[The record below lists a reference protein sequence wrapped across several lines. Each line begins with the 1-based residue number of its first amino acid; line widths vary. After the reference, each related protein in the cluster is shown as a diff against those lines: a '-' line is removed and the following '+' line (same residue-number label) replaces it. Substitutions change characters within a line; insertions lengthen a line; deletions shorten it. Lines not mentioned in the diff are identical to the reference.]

1 MKATTLNF
9 PKPSFRK
16 PGFRKPGSQNLGTKR
31 LRSGLIGGAL
41 LALICAPLAHASPPH
56 TPQPS
61 LHVQAQSWVEV
72 EPDKATLNARLWENT
87 PALSTLEESD
97 SSALSDARERLE
109 SRASELIEK
118 MEATGLQR
126 NAINAGSLNVYP
138 EHVQG
143 SRNEDGEHE
152 TLQRTRLERPIT
164 VELTDLD
171 QLSEVLDALIAAG
184 VNSLD
189 GVQFDLQD
197 RDAATDEALVKALE
211 KAQHKATLMADSLD
225 AELGHVQRIEETQS
239 PIFQPR
245 MMAMRAESD
254 SAGGQS
260 APASDYSPGTI
271 RIDAGVSVEWALKG
285 PDAPGRPDS
294 DVAAQE

>member
-1 MKATTLNF
+1 MQAIPANLQ
-9 PKPSFRK
+9 
-16 PGFRKPGSQNLGTKR
+16 KPGSKR
-31 LRSGLIGGAL
+31 LRNGLLGGAL
-41 LALICAPLAHASPPH
+41 LALLSVPFAHASPSTP
-56 TPQPS
+56 PQPS

-109 SRASELIEK
+109 TRASELIEQ
-118 MEATGLQR
+118 MEATGLER
-126 NAINAGSLNVYP
+126 NAINAGSLNIYP
-138 EHVQG
+138 EHIQG
-143 SRNEDGEHE
+143 PRNEDGEHE

-164 VELTDLD
+164 VELTDLG

-211 KAQHKATLMADSLD
+211 KAQHKANLMADSLD

-254 SAGGQS
+254 AAGASQSSA
-260 APASDYSPGTI
+260 ASDYSPGTI

-285 PDAPGRPDS
+285 PDAPRRPDS
-294 DVAAQE
+294 DVADQE

>member
-1 MKATTLNF
+1 MKATPISSQGL
-9 PKPSFRK
+9 RAQLL
-16 PGFRKPGSQNLGTKR
+16 GYGLLGS
-31 LRSGLIGGAL
+31 AL
-41 LALICAPLAHASPPH
+41 LALLSAPLAHASPSH
-56 TPQPS
+56 QPQPS

-109 SRASELIEK
+109 TRASELIAQ
-118 MEATGLQR
+118 MEATGLER
-126 NAINAGSLNVYP
+126 TAINAGSLNVYP

-143 SRNEDGEHE
+143 QRNDDGEHE

-164 VELTDLD
+164 IELTDLD

-197 RDAATDEALVKALE
+197 RDGATDEALVKALE
-211 KAQHKATLMADSLD
+211 KAQHKANLMADSLD
-225 AELGHVQRIEETQS
+225 AELGNVQRIEETQS

-245 MMAMRAESD
+245 MMSMRAESD
-254 SAGGQS
+254 MAASQS
-260 APASDYSPGTI
+260 GAASDYSPGTI

-285 PDAPGRPDS
+285 PDAPHRPGS

>member
-1 MKATTLNF
+1 MKAIS
-9 PKPSFRK
+9 PI
-16 PGFRKPGSQNLGTKR
+16 SQR
-31 LRSGLIGGAL
+31 LRSQFLGYGLLGSAL
-41 LALICAPLAHASPPH
+41 LALLSAPLAHASPP
-56 TPQPS
+56 PQPS

-109 SRASELIEK
+109 TRASELIAQ
-118 MEATGLQR
+118 MEATGLKR
-126 NAINAGSLNVYP
+126 SAINAGSLNVYP

-143 SRNEDGEHE
+143 PRNDDGEHE

-211 KAQHKATLMADSLD
+211 KAQHKANLMADSLD

-254 SAGGQS
+254 SAANQS
-260 APASDYSPGTI
+260 GAASDYSPGTI

-285 PDAPGRPDS
+285 PDAPRHPGS

>member
-1 MKATTLNF
+1 MTAILLSSQK
-9 PKPSFRK
+9 S
-16 PGFRKPGSQNLGTKR
+16 GSQRLSSQLLRYGLLGGT
-31 LRSGLIGGAL
+31 L
-41 LALICAPLAHASPPH
+41 LALLSAPFAHASSSTPP
-56 TPQPS
+56 PPS
-61 LHVQAQSWVEV
+61 LYVQAQSWVEV

-87 PALSTLEESD
+87 PALSSLEESD

-109 SRASELIEK
+109 TRASELIEQ
-118 MEATGLQR
+118 MEATGLER

-138 EHVQG
+138 EYVQG
-143 SRNEDGEHE
+143 QRNEDGEHE
-152 TLQRTRLERPIT
+152 ALQRTRLERPIT

-184 VNSLD
+184 VNALD

-211 KAQHKATLMADSLD
+211 KAQHKASLMADSLE

-245 MMAMRAESD
+245 MMSMRAESD
-254 SAGGQS
+254 AAGASQS
-260 APASDYSPGTI
+260 GAASDYSPGTI
-271 RIDAGVSVEWALKG
+271 RIDAGVSVEWTLKG
-285 PDAPGRPDS
+285 PDAPRHPNS

>member
-1 MKATTLNF
+1 MQAIPANLQ
-9 PKPSFRK
+9 
-16 PGFRKPGSQNLGTKR
+16 KPGSKR
-31 LRSGLIGGAL
+31 LRNGLLGGAL
-41 LALICAPLAHASPPH
+41 LALLSAPFAHASPSTP
-56 TPQPS
+56 PQPS

-109 SRASELIEK
+109 TRASKLIEQ
-118 MEATGLQR
+118 MEATGLER

-138 EHVQG
+138 EHIQG
-143 SRNEDGEHE
+143 PRNEDGEHE

-164 VELTDLD
+164 VELTDLE

-211 KAQHKATLMADSLD
+211 KAQHKANLMADSLD

-254 SAGGQS
+254 AAGASQSSA
-260 APASDYSPGTI
+260 ASDYSPGTI

-285 PDAPGRPDS
+285 PDAPRRPNS

>member
-1 MKATTLNF
+1 MTAILPTYQR
-9 PKPSFRK
+9 PCV
-16 PGFRKPGSQNLGTKR
+16 QR
-31 LRSGLIGGAL
+31 LRTQLLGYGLLGGAL
-41 LALICAPLAHASPPH
+41 LALLSAPFAHAASLPPS
-56 TPQPS
+56 QPS

-72 EPDKATLNARLWENT
+72 APDKATLNARLWENT

-97 SSALSDARERLE
+97 SSSLSDARERLE
-109 SRASELIEK
+109 ARASELIEQ
-118 MEATGLQR
+118 MEATGLER
-126 NAINAGSLNVYP
+126 SAINAGSLNVYP

-143 SRNEDGEHE
+143 PRNEDGEHE
-152 TLQRTRLERPIT
+152 SLQRTRLERPIT

-171 QLSEVLDALIAAG
+171 QLGEVLDALIAAG
-184 VNSLD
+184 VNALD

-211 KAQHKATLMADSLD
+211 KAQHKANLMADSLD
-225 AELGHVQRIEETQS
+225 TELGHVQRIEETQS

-254 SAGGQS
+254 TAAGQS
-260 APASDYSPGTI
+260 GAASDYNPGTI

-285 PDAPGRPDS
+285 PDAPRRPGS
-294 DVAAQE
+294 DAAAQE

>member
-1 MKATTLNF
+1 MKATPISSQGL
-9 PKPSFRK
+9 RAQLL
-16 PGFRKPGSQNLGTKR
+16 GYGLLGS
-31 LRSGLIGGAL
+31 AL
-41 LALICAPLAHASPPH
+41 LALLSAPLAHASPSH
-56 TPQPS
+56 QPQPS

-109 SRASELIEK
+109 TRASELIAQ
-118 MEATGLQR
+118 MEATGLER
-126 NAINAGSLNVYP
+126 TAINAGSLNVYP

-143 SRNEDGEHE
+143 QRNDDGEHE

-197 RDAATDEALVKALE
+197 RDGATDEALVKALE
-211 KAQHKATLMADSLD
+211 KAQHKANLMADSLD
-225 AELGHVQRIEETQS
+225 AELGNVQRIEETQS

-245 MMAMRAESD
+245 MMSMRAESD
-254 SAGGQS
+254 MAASQS
-260 APASDYSPGTI
+260 GAASDYSPGTI

-285 PDAPGRPDS
+285 PDAPHRPGS

>member
-1 MKATTLNF
+1 MKSLPLF
-9 PKPSFRK
+9 FQELSPY
-16 PGFRKPGSQNLGTKR
+16 R
-31 LRSGLIGGAL
+31 LRNGVIGGAL
-41 LALICAPLAHASPPH
+41 VALLSTPFAYASPSHP
-56 TPQPS
+56 PQPS

-97 SSALSDARERLE
+97 SNALSDARERLE
-109 SRASELIEK
+109 TRASELIEQ
-118 MEATGLQR
+118 MEATGLER

-138 EHVQG
+138 EHIQG
-143 SRNEDGEHE
+143 PRTEDGEHE
-152 TLQRTRLERPIT
+152 TLQRTRLERPVT
-164 VELTDLD
+164 VEITDLD

-197 RDAATDEALVKALE
+197 RDAATDEALVKALD
-211 KAQHKATLMADSLD
+211 KAQHKANLMADSLD
-225 AELGHVQRIEETQS
+225 AELGPVQRIEETQS

-254 SAGGQS
+254 TADGQS
-260 APASDYSPGTI
+260 GAASEYRPGTI
-271 RIDAGVSVEWALKG
+271 RIDAGVSVEWTLKG
-285 PDAPGRPDS
+285 SDAPNHQGS

>member
-1 MKATTLNF
+1 MMISRALH
-9 PKPSFRK
+9 SQ
-16 PGFRKPGSQNLGTKR
+16 KPGSDHSKLKTLSHKK
-31 LRSGLIGGAL
+31 LSYGLLGGAL
-41 LALICAPLAHASPPH
+41 VALLSAPLAQASPSQQVP
-56 TPQPS
+56 PS

-72 EPDKATLNARLWENT
+72 APNKATLNARLWENT

-97 SSALSDARERLE
+97 SSALSDAREHLE
-109 SRASELIEK
+109 NRASELIEQ
-118 MEATGLQR
+118 MEATGLER

-143 SRNEDGEHE
+143 PRNDDGEHE

-211 KAQHKATLMADSLD
+211 KAQHKANLMADSLD

-245 MMAMRAESD
+245 MMSMRAESD
-254 SAGGQS
+254 AAGASQS
-260 APASDYSPGTI
+260 SVSSDYNPGTI

-285 PDAPGRPDS
+285 PDAPHRPGS

>member
-1 MKATTLNF
+1 MF
-9 PKPSFRK
+9 PTS
-16 PGFRKPGSQNLGTKR
+16 
-31 LRSGLIGGAL
+31 LRSQRSGTQLVRYGLLGGAL
-41 LALICAPLAHASPPH
+41 LALLSAPLAYASPP
-56 TPQPS
+56 PAPS

-109 SRASELIEK
+109 SRASELIEQ
-118 MEATGLQR
+118 MEATGLAR
-126 NAINAGSLNVYP
+126 SAINAGSLNVYP
-138 EHVQG
+138 EYVQG
-143 SRNEDGEHE
+143 QRNEDGEHE
-152 TLQRTRLERPIT
+152 ALQRTRLERPIT

-184 VNSLD
+184 VNALD

-211 KAQHKATLMADSLD
+211 KAQHKANLMADTLG

-254 SAGGQS
+254 VASSQS
-260 APASDYSPGTI
+260 GAASDYSPGII
-271 RIDAGVSVEWALKG
+271 RIDAGVSVEWTLTG
-285 PDAPGRPDS
+285 PDAPNRPNS

>member
-1 MKATTLNF
+1 MLKTS
-9 PKPSFRK
+9 PR
-16 PGFRKPGSQNLGTKR
+16 SQ
-31 LRSGLIGGAL
+31 RSAAQLVRYSLLGGAL
-41 LALICAPLAHASPPH
+41 LALLSAPLAHASPSQPA
-56 TPQPS
+56 PS

-109 SRASELIEK
+109 NRASELIEQ
-118 MEATGLQR
+118 MEATGLAR

-138 EHVQG
+138 EYVQG
-143 SRNEDGEHE
+143 QRNDDGEHE
-152 TLQRTRLERPIT
+152 ALQRTRLERPIT
-164 VELTDLD
+164 IELTDLD

-184 VNSLD
+184 VNALD

-211 KAQHKATLMADSLD
+211 KAQHKANLMTDTLG

-254 SAGGQS
+254 AASSQS
-260 APASDYSPGTI
+260 GAVSDYSPGTI
-271 RIDAGVSVEWALKG
+271 RIDAGVNVEWTLTG
-285 PDAPGRPDS
+285 PDAPGRPNS

>member
-1 MKATTLNF
+1 MQVMPANLH
-9 PKPSFRK
+9 
-16 PGFRKPGSQNLGTKR
+16 KPGSKR
-31 LRSGLIGGAL
+31 IRNGLLGGAL
-41 LALICAPLAHASPPH
+41 LALLSVPFAHAAPSQP
-56 TPQPS
+56 PQPS
-61 LHVQAQSWVEV
+61 LYVQAQSWVEV

-109 SRASELIEK
+109 ARASELIEQ
-118 MEATGLQR
+118 MEATGLER

-143 SRNEDGEHE
+143 PRNEDGEHE

-211 KAQHKATLMADSLD
+211 KAQHKANLMADSLD

-254 SAGGQS
+254 AAGASQS
-260 APASDYSPGTI
+260 GVASDYSPGTI

-285 PDAPGRPDS
+285 PDAPRRPDS

>member
-1 MKATTLNF
+1 MKAIPLN
-9 PKPSFRK
+9 SQRS
-16 PGFRKPGSQNLGTKR
+16 GSSG
-31 LRSGLIGGAL
+31 LRSQLLGYGLLGGTL
-41 LALICAPLAHASPPH
+41 LALLSAPFAHAAPAHQAP
-56 TPQPS
+56 PS

-72 EPDKATLNARLWENT
+72 EPNKATLNARLWENT

-118 MEATGLQR
+118 MEATGLER

-138 EHVQG
+138 EHIQG
-143 SRNEDGEHE
+143 PRNEDGEHE

-171 QLSEVLDALIAAG
+171 QLSEVLDALVAAG

-197 RDAATDEALVKALE
+197 RNAATDEALVKALE
-211 KAQHKATLMADSLD
+211 KAQHKANLMADSLD

-239 PIFQPR
+239 PIFQPQ
-245 MMAMRAESD
+245 MMSMRAESD
-254 SAGGQS
+254 ATGASQS
-260 APASDYSPGTI
+260 TATSDYSPGTI
-271 RIDAGVSVEWALKG
+271 RIDAGVNVVWALKG
-285 PDAPGRPDS
+285 PNAPGRPGS

>member
-1 MKATTLNF
+1 MQAIPANLQ
-9 PKPSFRK
+9 
-16 PGFRKPGSQNLGTKR
+16 KPGSKR
-31 LRSGLIGGAL
+31 LRNGLLGGAL
-41 LALICAPLAHASPPH
+41 LALLSAPFAHASPSTP
-56 TPQPS
+56 PQPS

-72 EPDKATLNARLWENT
+72 EPDKATLNARLWDNT

-109 SRASELIEK
+109 TRASELIEQ
-118 MEATGLQR
+118 MEATGLER

-138 EHVQG
+138 EHIQG
-143 SRNEDGEHE
+143 PRNEDGEHE

-211 KAQHKATLMADSLD
+211 KAQHKANLMADSLD

-254 SAGGQS
+254 AAGASQS
-260 APASDYSPGTI
+260 GAASDYSPGTI

-285 PDAPGRPDS
+285 PDAPRRPDS

>member
-1 MKATTLNF
+1 MQAIPAKLQ
-9 PKPSFRK
+9 KS
-16 PGFRKPGSQNLGTKR
+16 GTKR
-31 LRSGLIGGAL
+31 LRNGILGSAL
-41 LALICAPLAHASPPH
+41 LALVSVPFAHASPSHP
-56 TPQPS
+56 PQPS

-109 SRASELIEK
+109 TRASKLIEQ
-118 MEATGLQR
+118 MEATGLER

-138 EHVQG
+138 EHIQG
-143 SRNEDGEHE
+143 PRNEDGEHE

-164 VELTDLD
+164 VELTDLE

-211 KAQHKATLMADSLD
+211 KAQHKANLMADSLD

-245 MMAMRAESD
+245 MMSMRAESD
-254 SAGGQS
+254 ATGASQS
-260 APASDYSPGTI
+260 GAASDYSPGTI

-285 PDAPGRPDS
+285 PDAPRRPNS